1 MKVRV
6 CPRCG
11 IEVEHTCFHEGRD
24 VPSEEMSVNR
34 ALEIVRGQI
43 HVLEIERRELVLL
56 QAKYLVMLAEQIQ
69 REMDNGNSGDR

>member
-1 MKVRV
+1 MKVRA

-11 IEVEHTCFHEGRD
+11 IQVEHTCFHEGRD
-24 VPSEEMSVNR
+24 VPSEEMSVNQ

-56 QAKYLVMLAEQIQ
+56 QAKYLVMLAEKG
-69 REMDNGNSGDR
+69 MDDGNSGDR